1 MHNSMKIF
9 SLANIITLLNLFFGC
24 LTVLLLVENNLE
36 IQYIFVLTFIC
47 LILDFFD
54 GLIARSYNMQSD
66 IGIQL
71 DSLADMIS
79 FGLVPGII
87 IYNLFIQAPSSSV
100 GSILSSVVPFFSFLV
115 TIASA
120 IRLAKFNISKSNSN
134 FFKGLPTPANTIL
147 IYSIAV
153 IVSENNWY
161 ADLFLNYSSLILLVL
176 VSSFLL
182 VCNLKLISFKFKK
195 FSWKGNR
202 RKISILFT
210 SAILLYMLGFYSV
223 PLIMTIYVVVS
234 IFTFYGKTSR

>member
-1 MHNSMKIF
+1 MKIF

-24 LTVLLLVENNLE
+24 LTVLLLVENNLD
-36 IQYIFVLTFIC
+36 IQYVFVLTFIC

-54 GLIARSYNMQSD
+54 GLIARYFNMQSD

-100 GSILSSVVPFFSFLV
+100 GSIFSSVVPFFSFLV

-153 IVSENNWY
+153 IVSENNRY
-161 ADLFLNYSSLILLVL
+161 ADLFLNYSSIILLVL

-182 VCNLKLISFKFKK
+182 VCNLKLLSFKFKK
-195 FSWKGNR
+195 FRWKGNR
-202 RKISILFT
+202 RRIFILLT
-210 SAILLYMLGFYSV
+210 SAILLCMLGFYSV
-223 PLIMTIYVVVS
+223 PLIMTIYIVVS
-234 IFTFYGKTSR
+234 IFTFYGKTAK

>member
-1 MHNSMKIF
+1 MKIF

-54 GLIARSYNMQSD
+54 GFIARHFNLDSE
-66 IGIQL
+66 IGMQL

-153 IVSENNWY
+153 IISENNRFT
-161 ADLFLNYSSLILLVL
+161 DLFLNYSSIILLVL
-176 VSSFLL
+176 ISSFLL
-182 VCNLKLISFKFKK
+182 VCNLKLLSFKFKK
-195 FSWKGNR
+195 FRWKGNR
-202 RKISILFT
+202 RRISILFI
-210 SAILLYMLGFYSV
+210 SGILLYMLGFYSV
-223 PLIMTIYVVVS
+223 PLIMTMYIVVS
-234 IFTFYGKTSR
+234 IFTFYGKTSK

>member
-1 MHNSMKIF
+1 MKIF
-9 SLANIITLLNLFFGC
+9 SLPNIITLSNLFFGC
-24 LTVLLLVENNLE
+24 LTVLLLVENKLE
-36 IQYIFVLTFIC
+36 IQYVFILTFIC

-54 GLIARSYNMQSD
+54 GLIARFFNVKSD

-87 IYNLFIQAPSSSV
+87 IYNLFIQAPSSYV
-100 GSILSSVVPFFSFLV
+100 GSIFSSVVPFFSFLV

-147 IYSIAV
+147 IYSLSI
-153 IVSENNWY
+153 IISENNKF
-161 ADLFLNYSSLILLVL
+161 ADLFLNYSSLMLLVL

-182 VCNLKLISFKFKK
+182 VCNLKLLSFKFKK
-195 FSWKGNR
+195 FRWKGNR
-202 RKISILFT
+202 RRICILFI
-210 SAILLYMLGFYSV
+210 SAILIYMLGFYSV
-223 PLIMTIYVVVS
+223 PLIISIYVLAS
-234 IFTFYGKTSR
+234 IFTFYGKTAK

>member
-1 MHNSMKIF
+1 MKIF
-9 SLANIITLLNLFFGC
+9 SLPNIITLLNLFFGC

-36 IQYIFVLTFIC
+36 IQYIFILTFIC

-54 GLIARSYNMQSD
+54 GLIARNYNLQSD
-66 IGIQL
+66 VGTQL
-71 DSLADMIS
+71 DSLADVVS

-87 IYNLFIQAPSSSV
+87 IYNLFIQAPSSYV

-147 IYSIAV
+147 IYSLSI
-153 IVSENNWY
+153 IIYENNKF
-161 ADLFLNYSSLILLVL
+161 ADLFLNYSSLMLLVL

-182 VCNLKLISFKFKK
+182 VCNLKLLSFKFKK
-195 FSWKGNR
+195 FRWKGNR
-202 RKISILFT
+202 RRIFILFT
-210 SAILLYMLGFYSV
+210 SAILLCMLGFYSI
-223 PLIMTIYVVVS
+223 PLIITIYVLVS
-234 IFTFYGKTSR
+234 IFTFCGKTAK

>member
-1 MHNSMKIF
+1 MKII

-24 LTVLLLVENNLE
+24 IAVLLLVENNVE
-36 IQYIFVLTFIC
+36 IHYVFILTLIC

-54 GLIARSYNMQSD
+54 GLIARYYNSQSK

-71 DSLADMIS
+71 DSLSDMVS

-87 IYNLFIQAPSSSV
+87 IYNLFIQAPSSYV

-147 IYSIAV
+147 IYSIAI
-153 IVSENNWY
+153 IVSDNNKI
-161 ADLFLNYSSLILLVL
+161 ADLFLNYSSLTLLVL
-176 VSSFLL
+176 VSSSLL
-182 VCNLKLISFKFKK
+182 TCNLKLLNFKFKNFK
-195 FSWKGNR
+195 LKGNR
-202 RKISILFT
+202 RRIF
-210 SAILLYMLGFYSV
+210 ILLISAVLMYMLSFYSL
-223 PLIMTIYVVVS
+223 PLILILYIVVS
-234 IFTFYGKTSR
+234 IFTFYGKTAK

>member
-1 MHNSMKIF
+1 MKII

-24 LTVLLLVENNLE
+24 IAVLLLVENNVE
-36 IQYIFVLTFIC
+36 IHYVFIFTLIC

-54 GLIARSYNMQSD
+54 GLIARYYNSQSK

-71 DSLADMIS
+71 DSLSDMVS

-87 IYNLFIQAPSSSV
+87 IYNLFIQAPSSYV

-147 IYSIAV
+147 IYSIAI
-153 IVSENNWY
+153 IVSDNNKI
-161 ADLFLNYSSLILLVL
+161 ADLFLNYSSLTLLVL
-176 VSSFLL
+176 VSSSLL
-182 VCNLKLISFKFKK
+182 ICNLKLLSFKFKNFK
-195 FSWKGNR
+195 LKGNR
-202 RKISILFT
+202 RRIF
-210 SAILLYMLGFYSV
+210 ILLISAVLMYMLSFYSL
-223 PLIMTIYVVVS
+223 PLILILYIVVS
-234 IFTFYGKTSR
+234 IFTFYGKTAK

>member
-1 MHNSMKIF
+1 MKIF
-9 SLANIITLLNLFFGC
+9 SLPNIITLSNLFFGC
-24 LTVLLLVENNLE
+24 LTVLLLVENKLE
-36 IQYIFVLTFIC
+36 IQYVFILTFIC

-54 GLIARSYNMQSD
+54 GLIARFFNLKSD

-87 IYNLFIQAPSSSV
+87 IYNLFIQAPSSYV
-100 GSILSSVVPFFSFLV
+100 GSIFSSVVPFFSFLV

-147 IYSIAV
+147 IYSLSI
-153 IVSENNWY
+153 IISENNKF
-161 ADLFLNYSSLILLVL
+161 ADLFLNYSSLMLLVL

-182 VCNLKLISFKFKK
+182 VCNLKLLSFKFKK
-195 FSWKGNR
+195 FRWKGNR
-202 RKISILFT
+202 RRICILFI
-210 SAILLYMLGFYSV
+210 SAILIYMLGFYSV
-223 PLIMTIYVVVS
+223 PLIITIYVLVS
-234 IFTFYGKTSR
+234 IFTFYGKTAK

>member
-1 MHNSMKIF
+1 MKIF
-9 SLANIITLLNLFFGC
+9 SLPNIITLLNLFFGC

-36 IQYIFVLTFIC
+36 IQYIFILTFIC

-54 GLIARSYNMQSD
+54 GLIARNYNLQSD
-66 IGIQL
+66 VGTQL
-71 DSLADMIS
+71 DSLADVVS

-87 IYNLFIQAPSSSV
+87 IYNLFIQAPSSYV

-147 IYSIAV
+147 IYSLSI
-153 IVSENNWY
+153 IIYENNKF

-182 VCNLKLISFKFKK
+182 VSNLKLLSFKFKK
-195 FSWKGNR
+195 FRWKGNR
-202 RKISILFT
+202 RRIFILFT
-210 SAILLYMLGFYSV
+210 SAILLCMLGFYSI
-223 PLIMTIYVVVS
+223 PLIITIYVLVS
-234 IFTFYGKTSR
+234 IFTFCGKTAK

>member
-1 MHNSMKIF
+1 MKIF
-9 SLANIITLLNLFFGC
+9 SLPNIITLLNLFFGC
-24 LTVLLLVENNLE
+24 LTILLLVENNLE
-36 IQYIFVLTFIC
+36 IQYIFILTFIC

-54 GLIARSYNMQSD
+54 GLIARNYNLQSD
-66 IGIQL
+66 VGTQL
-71 DSLADMIS
+71 DSLADVVS
-79 FGLVPGII
+79 FGLVPSII

-147 IYSIAV
+147 IYSLSI
-153 IVSENNWY
+153 IIYENNKF

-182 VCNLKLISFKFKK
+182 VCNLKLLSFKLKK
-195 FSWKGNR
+195 FRWKGNR
-202 RKISILFT
+202 RRISILFT
-210 SAILLYMLGFYSV
+210 SVILIYMLGFYSV
-223 PLIMTIYVVVS
+223 PLIMTIYIVVS
-234 IFTFYGKTSR
+234 IFTFYGKTAK

>member
-1 MHNSMKIF
+1 MKIF
-9 SLANIITLLNLFFGC
+9 SLPNIITLSNLFFGC

-36 IQYIFVLTFIC
+36 IQYVFILTFIC

-54 GLIARSYNMQSD
+54 GLIARNYNLQSD

-71 DSLADMIS
+71 DSLADMVS

-87 IYNLFIQAPSSSV
+87 IYNLFIQAPSSYV

-153 IVSENNWY
+153 IVTENNKFS
-161 ADLFLNYSSLILLVL
+161 DLFLNYSSLILLVL

-182 VCNLKLISFKFKK
+182 VCNLKLLSFKFKK
-195 FSWKGNR
+195 FRWKGNR
-202 RKISILFT
+202 RRISILFT

-223 PLIMTIYVVVS
+223 PLIITIYVIVS
-234 IFTFYGKTSR
+234 IFTFYVKTAK

>member
-1 MHNSMKIF
+1 MKIF

-36 IQYIFVLTFIC
+36 IQYVFVLTFIC

-54 GLIARSYNMQSD
+54 GLIARYYNMQSD

-87 IYNLFIQAPSSSV
+87 IYNLFVQAPSSYV

-147 IYSIAV
+147 IYSIA
-153 IVSENNWY
+153 IIFSENNSF

-182 VCNLKLISFKFKK
+182 ICNLKLLSFKFKK
-195 FSWKGNR
+195 FKLKGNR
-202 RKISILFT
+202 RRIFILLI
-210 SAILLYMLGFYSV
+210 SAILISVMGFYSI
-223 PLIMTIYVVVS
+223 PIIMIIYMLISV
-234 IFTFYGKTSR
+234 FTFYVKTSK

>member
-1 MHNSMKIF
+1 MKIF
-9 SLANIITLLNLFFGC
+9 SLPNIITLSNLFFGC
-24 LTVLLLVENNLE
+24 LTVLLLVENKLE
-36 IQYIFVLTFIC
+36 IQYVFILTFIC

-54 GLIARSYNMQSD
+54 GLIARFFNLKSD

-87 IYNLFIQAPSSSV
+87 IYNLFIQAPSSYV
-100 GSILSSVVPFFSFLV
+100 GSIFSSVVPFFSFLV

-147 IYSIAV
+147 IYSLSI
-153 IVSENNWY
+153 IISENNKF
-161 ADLFLNYSSLILLVL
+161 ADLFLNYSSLMLLVL

-182 VCNLKLISFKFKK
+182 VCNLKLLSFKFKK
-195 FSWKGNR
+195 FRWKGNR
-202 RKISILFT
+202 RRICILFI
-210 SAILLYMLGFYSV
+210 SAILIYVLGFYSV
-223 PLIMTIYVVVS
+223 PLIITIYILIS
-234 IFTFYGKTSR
+234 IFTFYGKTAK

>member
-1 MHNSMKIF
+1 MKIF

-24 LTVLLLVENNLE
+24 LTVLLLVENKLE
-36 IQYIFVLTFIC
+36 IQYVFILTFIC

-54 GLIARSYNMQSD
+54 GLIARFFNVKSD

-87 IYNLFIQAPSSSV
+87 IYNLFIQAPSSYV
-100 GSILSSVVPFFSFLV
+100 GSIFSSVVPFFSFLV

-147 IYSIAV
+147 IYSLSI
-153 IVSENNWY
+153 IISENNKF
-161 ADLFLNYSSLILLVL
+161 ADLFLNYSSLMLLVL

-182 VCNLKLISFKFKK
+182 VCNLKLLSFKFKK
-195 FSWKGNR
+195 FRWKGNR
-202 RKISILFT
+202 RRICILFI
-210 SAILLYMLGFYSV
+210 SAILIYMLGFYSV
-223 PLIMTIYVVVS
+223 PLIISIYVLAS
-234 IFTFYGKTSR
+234 IFTFYGKTAK

>member
-1 MHNSMKIF
+1 MKII

-24 LTVLLLVENNLE
+24 IAVLLLVENNVE
-36 IQYIFVLTFIC
+36 IHYVFILTLIC

-54 GLIARSYNMQSD
+54 GLIARYFNSQSK

-71 DSLADMIS
+71 DSLSDMVS

-87 IYNLFIQAPSSSV
+87 IYNLFIQAPSSYV

-147 IYSIAV
+147 IYSIAI
-153 IVSENNWY
+153 IVSDNNKI
-161 ADLFLNYSSLILLVL
+161 ADLFLNYSSLTLLVL
-176 VSSFLL
+176 VSSSLL
-182 VCNLKLISFKFKK
+182 ICNLKLLNFKFKNFK
-195 FSWKGNR
+195 LKGNR
-202 RKISILFT
+202 RRIF
-210 SAILLYMLGFYSV
+210 ILLISAVLMYMLSFYSL
-223 PLIMTIYVVVS
+223 PLILILYIVVS
-234 IFTFYGKTSR
+234 IFTFYGKTAK

>member
-1 MHNSMKIF
+1 MKIF

-36 IQYIFVLTFIC
+36 IQYVFALTFIC

-54 GLIARSYNMQSD
+54 GLMARYYNMQSD

-87 IYNLFIQAPSSSV
+87 IYNLFNQAPSSSV
-100 GSILSSVVPFFSFLV
+100 GSILSSVVPLFSFLV

-147 IYSIAV
+147 IYSISV
-153 IVSENNWY
+153 IVSENNWF

-182 VCNLKLISFKFKK
+182 VCNLKLLSFKFKK
-195 FSWKGNR
+195 FGWKGNR
-202 RKISILFT
+202 RRIFILLT
-210 SAILLYMLGFYSV
+210 SAILLYILGFYSV
-223 PLIMTIYVVVS
+223 PLIMTMYILVS
-234 IFTFYGKTSR
+234 IFTFHGKTSK

>member
-1 MHNSMKIF
+1 MKIF

-24 LTVLLLVENNLE
+24 LTVLILVENNLE
-36 IQYIFVLTFIC
+36 IQYVFVLTFIC

-54 GLIARSYNMQSD
+54 GLIARYYNMQSD

-153 IVSENNWY
+153 IVSENNRL
-161 ADLFLNYSSLILLVL
+161 ADIFLNYSSLILLVL

-195 FSWKGNR
+195 LRWKGNR
-202 RKISILFT
+202 RRISILFT

-223 PLIMTIYVVVS
+223 PLIMAMYVVVS
-234 IFTFYGKTSR
+234 IFTFYGKNSK

>member
-1 MHNSMKIF
+1 
-9 SLANIITLLNLFFGC
+9 
-24 LTVLLLVENNLE
+24 
-36 IQYIFVLTFIC
+36 
-47 LILDFFD
+47 
-54 GLIARSYNMQSD
+54 
-66 IGIQL
+66 
-71 DSLADMIS
+71 MIS

-153 IVSENNWY
+153 IVSENNSF

-182 VCNLKLISFKFKK
+182 VCNLKLLSFKFKK
-195 FSWKGNR
+195 FRWKGNR
-202 RKISILFT
+202 RRICILFT
-210 SAILLYMLGFYSV
+210 SAILLYMLGFYSL
-223 PLIMTIYVVVS
+223 PLIMAMYIVVS
-234 IFTFYGKTSR
+234 IFTFYGKTSK

>member
-1 MHNSMKIF
+1 MKIF
-9 SLANIITLLNLFFGC
+9 SLPNIITLSNLFFGC
-24 LTVLLLVENNLE
+24 LTVLLLVENKLE
-36 IQYIFVLTFIC
+36 IQYVFILTFIC

-54 GLIARSYNMQSD
+54 GLIARFFNLKSD

-87 IYNLFIQAPSSSV
+87 IYNLFIQAPSSYV
-100 GSILSSVVPFFSFLV
+100 GSIFSSVVPFFSFLV

-147 IYSIAV
+147 IYSLSI
-153 IVSENNWY
+153 IISENNKF
-161 ADLFLNYSSLILLVL
+161 ADLFLNYSSLMLLVL

-182 VCNLKLISFKFKK
+182 VCNLKLLSFKFKK
-195 FSWKGNR
+195 FRWKGNR
-202 RKISILFT
+202 RRICILFI
-210 SAILLYMLGFYSV
+210 SAILIYMLGFYSV
-223 PLIMTIYVVVS
+223 PLIISIYILVS
-234 IFTFYGKTSR
+234 IFTFYGKTAK

>member
-1 MHNSMKIF
+1 MKIF
-9 SLANIITLLNLFFGC
+9 SLPNIITLSNLFFGC
-24 LTVLLLVENNLE
+24 LTVLLLVENKLE
-36 IQYIFVLTFIC
+36 IQYVFILTFIC

-54 GLIARSYNMQSD
+54 GFIARNYNLQSD
-66 IGIQL
+66 VGIQL

-87 IYNLFIQAPSSSV
+87 IYNLFIQAPSSYV
-100 GSILSSVVPFFSFLV
+100 GSIFSSVVPFFSFLV

-153 IVSENNWY
+153 ILYENNNF
-161 ADLFLNYSSLILLVL
+161 ADLFLNYSSIILLVL

-182 VCNLKLISFKFKK
+182 VCNLKLLSFKFKK
-195 FSWKGNR
+195 FRWKGNR
-202 RKISILFT
+202 RRICILFT
-210 SAILLYMLGFYSV
+210 SAILIYMLGFYSV
-223 PLIMTIYVVVS
+223 PLIMTMYIVVS
-234 IFTFYGKTSR
+234 IFTFYKKPAK

>member
-1 MHNSMKIF
+1 MKIF
-9 SLANIITLLNLFFGC
+9 SLPNIITLSNLFFGC
-24 LTVLLLVENNLE
+24 LTVLLLVENKLE
-36 IQYIFVLTFIC
+36 IQYVFILTFIC

-54 GLIARSYNMQSD
+54 GLIARFFNLKSD

-87 IYNLFIQAPSSSV
+87 IYNLFIQAPSSYV
-100 GSILSSVVPFFSFLV
+100 GSIFSSVVPFFSFLV

-147 IYSIAV
+147 IYSLSI
-153 IVSENNWY
+153 IISENNKF
-161 ADLFLNYSSLILLVL
+161 ADLFLNYSSLMLLVL

-182 VCNLKLISFKFKK
+182 VCNLKLLSFKFKK
-195 FSWKGNR
+195 FRWKGNR
-202 RKISILFT
+202 RRICILFI
-210 SAILLYMLGFYSV
+210 SAILIYMLGFYSV
-223 PLIMTIYVVVS
+223 PLIITIYVLAS
-234 IFTFYGKTSR
+234 IFTFYGKTAK

>member
-1 MHNSMKIF
+1 MKIF
-9 SLANIITLLNLFFGC
+9 SLPNIITLSNLFFGC
-24 LTVLLLVENNLE
+24 LTVLLLVENKLE
-36 IQYIFVLTFIC
+36 IQYVFILTFIC

-54 GLIARSYNMQSD
+54 GLIARFFNLKSD

-87 IYNLFIQAPSSSV
+87 IYNLFIQAPSSYV
-100 GSILSSVVPFFSFLV
+100 GSIFSSVVPFFSFLV

-147 IYSIAV
+147 IYSLSI
-153 IVSENNWY
+153 IISENNKF
-161 ADLFLNYSSLILLVL
+161 ADLFLNYSSLMLLVL

-182 VCNLKLISFKFKK
+182 VCNLKLLSFKFKK
-195 FSWKGNR
+195 FRWKGNR
-202 RKISILFT
+202 RRIYILLI
-210 SAILLYMLGFYSV
+210 SAILIYMLGFYSV
-223 PLIMTIYVVVS
+223 PLIISIYVLAS
-234 IFTFYGKTSR
+234 IFTFYGKTAK

>member
-1 MHNSMKIF
+1 MKIF
-9 SLANIITLLNLFFGC
+9 SLPNIITLSNLFFGC
-24 LTVLLLVENNLE
+24 LTVLLLVENKLE
-36 IQYIFVLTFIC
+36 TQYVFILTFIC

-54 GLIARSYNMQSD
+54 GLIARFFNVKSD

-87 IYNLFIQAPSSSV
+87 IYNLFIQAPSSYV
-100 GSILSSVVPFFSFLV
+100 GSIFSSVVPFFSFLV

-147 IYSIAV
+147 IYSLSI
-153 IVSENNWY
+153 IISENNKF
-161 ADLFLNYSSLILLVL
+161 ADLFLNYSSLMLLVL

-182 VCNLKLISFKFKK
+182 VCNLKMLSFKFKK
-195 FSWKGNR
+195 FRWKGNR
-202 RKISILFT
+202 RRICILFI
-210 SAILLYMLGFYSV
+210 SAILIYMLGFYSV
-223 PLIMTIYVVVS
+223 PLIITIYVLVS
-234 IFTFYGKTSR
+234 IFTFYGKTAK

>member
-1 MHNSMKIF
+1 MKIF
-9 SLANIITLLNLFFGC
+9 SLPNIITLSNLFFGC
-24 LTVLLLVENNLE
+24 LTVLLLVENKLE
-36 IQYIFVLTFIC
+36 IQYVFILTFIC

-54 GLIARSYNMQSD
+54 GLIARFFNLKSD

-87 IYNLFIQAPSSSV
+87 IYNLFIQAPSSYV
-100 GSILSSVVPFFSFLV
+100 GSIFSSVVPFFSFLV

-147 IYSIAV
+147 IYSLSI
-153 IVSENNWY
+153 IISENNKF
-161 ADLFLNYSSLILLVL
+161 ADLFLNYSSLMLLVL

-182 VCNLKLISFKFKK
+182 VCNLKLLSFKFKK
-195 FSWKGNR
+195 FRWKGNR
-202 RKISILFT
+202 RRICILFI
-210 SAILLYMLGFYSV
+210 SAILIYMLGFYSV
-223 PLIMTIYVVVS
+223 PLIITIYVLIS
-234 IFTFYGKTSR
+234 IFTFYGKTAK

>member
-1 MHNSMKIF
+1 MKII

-24 LTVLLLVENNLE
+24 IAVLLLVENNVE
-36 IQYIFVLTFIC
+36 IHYVFIFTLIC

-54 GLIARSYNMQSD
+54 GLIARYFNSQSK

-71 DSLADMIS
+71 DSLSDMVS

-87 IYNLFIQAPSSSV
+87 IYNLFIQAPSSYV

-147 IYSIAV
+147 IYSIAI
-153 IVSENNWY
+153 IVSDNNKI
-161 ADLFLNYSSLILLVL
+161 ADLFLNYSSLTLLVL
-176 VSSFLL
+176 VSSSLL
-182 VCNLKLISFKFKK
+182 ICNLKLLSFKFKNFK
-195 FSWKGNR
+195 LKGNR
-202 RKISILFT
+202 RRIF
-210 SAILLYMLGFYSV
+210 ILLISAVLMYMLSFYSL
-223 PLIMTIYVVVS
+223 PLILILYIVVS
-234 IFTFYGKTSR
+234 IFTFYGKTAK

>member
-1 MHNSMKIF
+1 MKIF

-24 LTVLLLVENNLE
+24 LTVLILVENNLE
-36 IQYIFVLTFIC
+36 IQYVFVLTFIC

-54 GLIARSYNMQSD
+54 GLIARYYNMQSD

-153 IVSENNWY
+153 IVSENNRL
-161 ADLFLNYSSLILLVL
+161 ADIFLNYSSLILLVL

-182 VCNLKLISFKFKK
+182 VCNLKLISFKLKK
-195 FSWKGNR
+195 LRWKGNR
-202 RKISILFT
+202 RRISILFT

-223 PLIMTIYVVVS
+223 PLIMAMYVVVS
-234 IFTFYGKTSR
+234 IFTFYGKTSK